1 MEKDQFVAVETQD
14 WWLLQPDLEPALE
27 DRRRALGECWNWTEL
42 RWYAERVK
50 LEEVFQFLELNRAD
64 LLRELDEVNDDLYR
78 RQKWVDDVIKAKK
91 PPEPTTPESAAPAA
105 KKAAETEP
113 AQPSAPKKASAFG
126 RRGTAEGAP
135 ADSSPAP
142 AAQPAGA
149 TPGGA
154 AAETEPR
161 KPSPFA
167 KKAAAASGPAAQ
179 AAAGAAESAE
189 QIRASLAQLAAD
201 PNVPVSAEQVEELLK
216 DPNFASNLAQAEAAI
231 EAELAAELAAA
242 QADV

>member
-1 MEKDQFVAVETQD
+1 MEKDQFVAVETQG

-42 RWYAERVK
+42 RWYAERLN

-91 PPEPTTPESAAPAA
+91 PPERTTPESAAPAA
-105 KKAAETEP
+105 KKAAEAKP

-126 RRGTAEGAP
+126 RRSTAEEAP
-135 ADSSPAP
+135 ADSSSAPAP
-142 AAQPAGA
+142 QPAGA
-149 TPGGA
+149 TPGPA
-154 AAETEPR
+154 AAGAEPR

-167 KKAAAASGPAAQ
+167 KKAAASGPAAQ
-179 AAAGAAESAE
+179 AGAGAAESAD